1 MALSVHS
8 VVALVAGMFGVLA
21 AAVAL
26 AGEQGEASAKPGQV
40 SVYIGTY
47 TQRGSKGIYL
57 AHLDVAGGTLR
68 LAGLAGE
75 VVNPS
80 FLAIHPSHKFI
91 YAIGE
96 VGSFAGG
103 KGGAVS
109 AFSVDAATGKLTL
122 LNQKSSRGP
131 GPCHVTVDRLG
142 KNALVANYGGGSVA
156 CLPIGEDGRLGD
168 ATAFIQHKG
177 SSVNPQRQQ
186 GPHAHSIN
194 LDAANRFAFV
204 ADLGLDK
211 VLVYRF
217 DPAAGTLEPND
228 PPAASIAPGSG
239 PRHFAFHPSGRFAY
253 VINELS
259 STVTAFAYDAERGT
273 LQTLQTVS
281 TLPEDFDGKSTTAE
295 VQVHPSGKFLYGSN
309 RGHDSIA
316 CFRIDAATGR
326 LTPIGHEPTQGKN
339 PRNFG
344 IDPTGAYLL
353 AANQDGDNIV
363 AFRIDPATGKL
374 SPTGQSIR
382 VPMPVCVKFMLP

>member
-1 MALSVHS
+1 
-8 VVALVAGMFGVLA
+8 MFGVLA
-21 AAVAL
+21 TVVAL
-26 AGEQGEASAKPGQV
+26 AGEQGEASAKPGQA

-57 AHLDVAGGTLR
+57 AHLDLAGGTLR

-96 VGSFAGG
+96 VGTFAGG

-109 AFSVDAATGKLTL
+109 TFSIDAATGKLTL

-177 SSVNPQRQQ
+177 SSVNPQRQRE
-186 GPHAHSIN
+186 PHAHSIN

-217 DPAAGTLEPND
+217 DPSAGTLEPND
-228 PPAASIAPGSG
+228 PPAAVIASGSG

-253 VINELS
+253 VINELN

-273 LQTLQTVS
+273 LQTLQTVT
-281 TLPEDFDGKSTTAE
+281 TLPEGFDGKSFPAE

-316 CFRIDAATGR
+316 CFAIDAATGR

-353 AANQDGDNIV
+353 AANQDGDNVV

>member
-1 MALSVHS
+1 MTLSDHN
-8 VVALVAGMFGVLA
+8 VVALVAGLLGVFA
-21 AAVAL
+21 AAVAV
-26 AGEQGEASAKPGQV
+26 AGEQGGAPAKSGQA

-47 TQRGSKGIYL
+47 TQRRSKGIYL
-57 AHLDVAGGTLR
+57 AHLDLAGGTLR
-68 LAGLAGE
+68 LVGVAGE

-80 FLAIHPSHKFI
+80 FLAIHPSHKFL
-91 YAIGE
+91 YSIGE
-96 VGSFAGG
+96 VGVFAGG

-109 AFSVDAATGKLTL
+109 AFAVDAATGKLTL

-131 GPCHVTVDRLG
+131 GPCHVVLDRLG
-142 KNALVANYGGGSVA
+142 KNALVANYSGGSVA

-204 ADLGLDK
+204 PDLGLDK

-228 PPAASIAPGSG
+228 PPGASIAPGSG
-239 PRHFAFHPSGRFAY
+239 PRHFAFHPNGRFAY
-253 VINELS
+253 VINELK

-281 TLPEDFDGKSTTAE
+281 TLPDEFDGRNTTAE

-353 AANQDGDNIV
+353 AANQDGDNVV
-363 AFRIDPATGKL
+363 AFRIDPAGGKL
-374 SPTGQSIR
+374 HPTGQSIR